1 MPQMITA
8 AAAMACLSR
17 LLIFCFLIFQLTSA
31 NPIDG
36 GSNASSP
43 AIEFIILHNNDMHA
57 RFEQTSAKSEKC
69 TEELAQANRCYGGF
83 ARVANVVRKHREE
96 SKQTGVP
103 VLFMNAGD
111 TSTGTPWFYLF
122 KDDIA
127 TAFLNILQPD
137 VASLG
142 NHEFD
147 AGIAGAI
154 PFLNKVEFPIVAANL
169 DLSTAPELQEAKN
182 LSNSTILEVNGTK
195 IGVVGYIT
203 PDTMKLTNC
212 KQRLFTDEIEA
223 INKESAALRNQGVNI
238 IVALGHSG
246 YDKDL
251 EIASMCPDVDLVIG
265 GHSNTFLFNGDQPD
279 LESIDGPYPTVV
291 KQANGKQVPVVQAY
305 AYTKYMGKLYV
316 KFDEDGNLLDF
327 HGSPILLDAQIPQDE
342 DVLQLLEVYRPKVRE
357 LEEDTVGH
365 TKVFLEGSRKVCRH
379 QECNLGNLITDAMVY
394 ARILEDFGGAYW
406 TDAAIAF
413 MQGGSIRSSI
423 EKRSDGSILA
433 IDVAS
438 VLPFK
443 NDLYVSQITGRS
455 LLAVLEHSASMYET
469 ESKGGFVQMSG
480 IHTTY
485 DYNNP
490 VGSRVIAT
498 EVLCA
503 NCDVPTFEP
512 LEEDRL
518 YNVIVPSYLANGGDG
533 YTFVEENGP
542 KPQRMQLKDAAA
554 LRQYLKRHEFV
565 YPVVEDRITIIKKAT
580 ENGNGNV

>member
-1 MPQMITA
+1 
-8 AAAMACLSR
+8 
-17 LLIFCFLIFQLTSA
+17 
-31 NPIDG
+31 
-36 GSNASSP
+36 
-43 AIEFIILHNNDMHA
+43 
-57 RFEQTSAKSEKC
+57 
-69 TEELAQANRCYGGF
+69 
-83 ARVANVVRKHREE
+83 
-96 SKQTGVP
+96 
-103 VLFMNAGD
+103 
-111 TSTGTPWFYLF
+111 
-122 KDDIA
+122 
-127 TAFLNILQPD
+127 
-137 VASLG
+137 
-142 NHEFD
+142 
-147 AGIAGAI
+147 
-154 PFLNKVEFPIVAANL
+154 
-169 DLSTAPELQEAKN
+169 
-182 LSNSTILEVNGTK
+182 
-195 IGVVGYIT
+195 
-203 PDTMKLTNC
+203 
-212 KQRLFTDEIEA
+212 
-223 INKESAALRNQGVNI
+223 
-238 IVALGHSG
+238 
-246 YDKDL
+246 
-251 EIASMCPDVDLVIG
+251 
-265 GHSNTFLFNGDQPD
+265 
-279 LESIDGPYPTVV
+279 
-291 KQANGKQVPVVQAY
+291 
-305 AYTKYMGKLYV
+305 MGKLYV

-327 HGSPILLDAQIPQDE
+327 HGSPILLDAQIPQEE

-423 EKRSDGSILA
+423 EKRSDGSVLA

-469 ESKGGFVQMSG
+469 ESKGGFLQMSG

-554 LRQYLKRHEFV
+554 LSQYLKRHEFV
-565 YPVVEDRITIIKKAT
+565 YPVVEDRITIIKKTSDNA
-580 ENGNGNV
+580 NGNL